1 MRRGDLVTIG
11 TSFSAAFLASLL
23 VLACAARSEAPPPTA
38 VPEAPPPASAAT
50 EIPSAPE
57 PPAKAEAPAEPTTP
71 SPSDAAPGA
80 AAASP
85 EPAPP
90 APSRPLGELLSARDL
105 AFMIDY
111 PASAVREAAET
122 ACGAAGD
129 DPAKRAECMTK
140 ARNDFQ
146 ADVLRFRKDEQ
157 GRLFWVTYKRA
168 GNTLTEIH
176 TVRVEFTDPKPDSI
190 TLVPKGPDTG
200 KRLLFKGAK
209 KITLSVPD
217 ESTLV
222 LEEPVLGKLVY
233 KGKIGL
239 VGQ

>member
-1 MRRGDLVTIG
+1 MSVG
-11 TSFSAAFLASLL
+11 TSFSGAILMSLL
-23 VLACAARSEAPPPTA
+23 VLACAARSETPPPAA
-38 VPEAPPPASAAT
+38 VPEAQPLAAGTSAAAGTPRPT
-50 EIPSAPE
+50 EPVQTGVE
-57 PPAKAEAPAEPTTP
+57 PRAEPTAAP
-71 SPSDAAPGA
+71 SPSDAAAGGQ
-80 AAASP
+80 AASP
-85 EPAPP
+85 EPAPA
-90 APSRPLGELLSARDL
+90 APSRPLSEVLSARDI

-176 TVRVEFTDPKPDSI
+176 TVRVELGEQTPDSI

-222 LEEPVLGKLVY
+222 LAEPVLGKLVY